1 MFDFGITPSTCS
13 EIINKILSQVVHKLI
28 RHPMTRVQFQFPD
41 AEKMEY
47 FARLIHQCDPK
58 VDDVIGFMDGLLL
71 ISECALEVLEQNAI
85 TIVTL
90 W

>member
-1 MFDFGITPSTCS
+1 
-13 EIINKILSQVVHKLI
+13 
-28 RHPMTRVQFQFPD
+28 MTRVQFQFPD